1 MNENPGETP
10 NPLNPNPGDNPDS
23 NGSTF
28 DANASGPVE
37 SADAAQPEQ
46 VDPLMQAT
54 AGITDQPSNDP
65 MSRPME
71 QAPAQEPVQPP
82 KKKKTGLI
90 IGVVVA
96 LLVAIGCGVAVAIML
111 MNQGDAVSKAVMKLM
126 EGKAPANVALDGTI
140 DITPID
146 SSSILTGLKIDLKAD
161 ATSNSMANHA
171 TANVT
176 ASIKEAGDIQVEVE
190 EIYSESGDLYLK
202 VDGLVEGIEKITTM
216 MQNTMATNCIDD
228 ESGLTNCETPVLSDC
243 EDSDG
248 NIVPCDDDTMV
259 DIVEEPET
267 GLDMFAGFSGI
278 LELIDGKWLKIS
290 IDQLKSMTDT
300 QDSNNALTC
309 LTDLANEA
317 KNNSNTIS
325 EMYRNNPFITSTT
338 EDVKV
343 ASKNSTVYRVIF
355 DREKFTNYS
364 KAVKDSTMVKKAISC
379 LGEDNVEVSED
390 PAGEL
395 NKLPNIYVE
404 IDKDDNFSRLY
415 FETTAKQMTSDDC
428 DCPDDAVCSACDMSE
443 QTEKDIAN
451 VKVDLGFTYP
461 STINIAEPT
470 DYQDV
475 MTLLQQLM
483 LSSGDNTTDF

>member
-28 DANASGPVE
+28 NDNPSDQVE
-37 SADAAQPEQ
+37 SVDTAQPEQ

-54 AGITDQPSNDP
+54 AGITDQTNSDP
-65 MSRPME
+65 LSRPME
-71 QAPAQEPVQPP
+71 QAPVQEPVQPP

-96 LLVAIGCGVAVAIML
+96 LLVAIGCGIAVAIML

-126 EGKAPANVALDGTI
+126 DGKAPTNVAIDGTI

-146 SSSILTGLKIDLKAD
+146 NTSLLTGLKIDLKTD
-161 ATSNSMANHA
+161 ATTNSMINHA

-176 ASIKEAGDIQVEVE
+176 ASIKEMGDIEVDIE

-202 VDGLVEGIEKITTM
+202 ADGLVEAIEKISTM
-216 MQNTMATNCIDD
+216 AQNTMATNCIDD
-228 ESGLTNCETPVLSDC
+228 ESGLTNCGTPVLSDC

-248 NIVPCDDDTMV
+248 NTVPCEEEALPTGNDVDT
-259 DIVEEPET
+259 D
-267 GLDMFAGFSGI
+267 LDMFAGFSGI

-290 IDQLKSMTDT
+290 VDQLKSMTNT

-309 LTDLANEA
+309 LTDLADEA
-317 KNNSNTIS
+317 KNSSNTIS
-325 EMYRNNPFITSTT
+325 ELYRNNPFIGSTT
-338 EDVKV
+338 EDVKIS
-343 ASKNSTVYRVIF
+343 SKNSTVYRVVF

-364 KAVKDSTMVKKAISC
+364 KAVKDSTIVKKAMSC
-379 LGEDNVEVSED
+379 LGEDNVEISSDPVED
-390 PAGEL
+390 I
-395 NKLPNIYVE
+395 NKLPNLYVE

-415 FETTAKQMTSDDC
+415 FETTAKQMASDDC
-428 DCPDDAVCSACDMSE
+428 DCPDGAVCSACETTE
-443 QTEKDIAN
+443 QVEKDIAN

-461 STINIAEPT
+461 STINVAEPT
-470 DYQDV
+470 DYQDI

-483 LSSGDNTTDF
+483 LSSGNNTTDF